1 MRKKTAFV
9 IEDAH
14 AILINIANNTKIFHS
29 FF

>member
-14 AILINIANNTKIFHS
+14 AILINIANNTEIFNS
-29 FF
+29 S